1 MKRLIIILVMAMII
15 ATPMFAVN
23 FTVLEDSFSTFS
35 NDVSQSLPF
44 AAAATGLTWSDA
56 KVMGF
61 PRFGVGL
68 SVSAVTLPSDAFK
81 QVATELGVTLPDE
94 IGEYVP
100 LPGYAIDARMGI
112 PFLPIDVGAKLGY
125 MTPGMGDALESATG
139 VSAEYLLAGMEVR
152 YPILKGNLLMPALSI
167 GAGYTYLNGSV
178 AMSAG
183 STGLDTINF
192 PGGEEI
198 SLSDPDVQFAWKTH
212 ALDFNAQ
219 VSKGLLFL
227 TPYLGAGY
235 SYGWSQAGG
244 GAKSDITYVTGT
256 KESIEN
262 NYDITIDDQGFLVY
276 SGTNGGSLRAYG
288 GVSFN
293 LFILKLDVNAQY
305 NFMTQSIGGGL
316 NARIQI

>member
-15 ATPMFAVN
+15 AAPMFGQIQVAE
-23 FTVLEDSFSTFS
+23 LQDSFSTFS
-35 NDVSQSLPF
+35 DDVSQALPF

-61 PRFGVGL
+61 PRFGVGISL
-68 SVSAVTLPSDAFK
+68 SAVTLPIEAFED
-81 QVATELGVTLPDE
+81 VATSLGFALPSELGD
-94 IGEYVP
+94 IGVP

-139 VSAEYLLAGMEVR
+139 ASAEYLIAGMEVR
-152 YPILKGNLLMPALSI
+152 YPILKGNLLMPAVSI

-178 AMSAG
+178 AMSA
-183 STGLDTINF
+183 SGLDTSYVF
-192 PGGEEI
+192 GGET
-198 SLSDPDVQFAWKTH
+198 LTATNPDIQFAWKTH

-244 GAKSDITYVTGT
+244 GVKAALTGNVQAV
-256 KESIEN
+256 EDA
-262 NYDITIDDQGFLVY
+262 YDIEIDQEEGFLIY
-276 SGTNGGSLRAYG
+276 SDSNGGSLRAYG

>member
-1 MKRLIIILVMAMII
+1 MMKRLIIILVMAMII
-15 ATPMFAVN
+15 AAPMFGQIPIADLQN
-23 FTVLEDSFSTFS
+23 SFSTFS
-35 NDVSQSLPF
+35 DDVSQALPF

-61 PRFGVGL
+61 PRFGVGISL
-68 SVSAVTLPSDAFK
+68 SAVTLPIGAFEE
-81 QVATELGVTLPDE
+81 VATSLGFALPSELGD
-94 IGEYVP
+94 IGVP

-139 VSAEYLLAGMEVR
+139 ASAEYLIAGMEVR
-152 YPILKGNLLMPALSI
+152 YPILKGNLLMPAVSI

-178 AMSAG
+178 AMSA
-183 STGLDTINF
+183 SGLDTSYNF
-192 PGGEEI
+192 GGI
-198 SLSDPDVQFAWKTH
+198 LITANNPDIQFAWKTH

-244 GAKSDITYVTGT
+244 GVKAALTGNVQAV
-256 KESIEN
+256 EDA
-262 NYDITIDDQGFLVY
+262 YDIEIDQEEGFLIY
-276 SGTNGGSLRAYG
+276 SDSNGGSLRAYG

>member
-1 MKRLIIILVMAMII
+1 MKKLFILLIMVMILALPVFALDYTAMEP
-15 ATPMFAVN
+15 A
-23 FTVLEDSFSTFS
+23 FSTFAT
-35 NDVSQSLPF
+35 DIADSLPY

-61 PRFGVGL
+61 PRFGVGV
-68 SVSAVTLPSDAFK
+68 SVSAVTVPKDSFETVAGVFGVELPS
-81 QVATELGVTLPDE
+81 ELGNV
-94 IGEYVP
+94 GVP
-100 LPGYAIDARMGI
+100 LPGYAVDARMGL
-112 PFLPIDVGAKLGY
+112 PFLPIDIGAKLGY
-125 MTPGMGDALESATG
+125 MTPGMGDALEAATG
-139 VSAEYLLAGMEVR
+139 VSAEYLLAGVQVR

-167 GAGYTYLNGSV
+167 GAGYTYLNGSI
-178 AMSAG
+178 AMSA
-183 STGLDTINF
+183 TGLDTSYTFDGYTINANN
-192 PGGEEI
+192 
-198 SLSDPDVQFAWKTH
+198 PDLQFGWKTH

-235 SYGWSQAGG
+235 AYGWSQAGG
-244 GAKSDITYVTGT
+244 GIKATLTGDVQQV
-256 KESIEN
+256 KDEYGIEV
-262 NYDITIDDQGFLVY
+262 DEEEGFLIY
-276 SGTNGGSLRAYG
+276 SDSTGGSLRAYG